1 MCYNNGTI
9 KQYKI
14 NIKDKKGQ
22 KIMIKYYYKP
32 STRQTFAVL
41 NGCRFDAVN
50 KIGKLMGNLEWCM
63 CSNKYMMND
72 TYRVSVKCSDED
84 VFSEEEGRKQA
95 KAKLM
100 KKYYK
105 DFDRCVDRFKTD
117 LIELNGRVFE
127 TPAELEENTP

>member
-1 MCYNNGTI
+1 
-9 KQYKI
+9 
-14 NIKDKKGQ
+14 
-22 KIMIKYYYKP
+22 MIKYYYKP
-32 STRQTFAVL
+32 STRQTYAVL

-50 KIGKLMGNLEWCM
+50 KISKMMGNLEWCM

-105 DFDRCVDRFKTD
+105 DFDRCVDRFKTG
-117 LIELNGRVFE
+117 LIELTGRVFV